1 MHQQEFDQ
9 LVGQVEENL
18 YKYDHEYVNEFIGI
32 TKDHE
37 AELTP
42 EQRKWLDAEVAAFM
56 PHTTDT
62 TKADNDQPRFRSCE
76 FTDEQLA
83 HYQERVKVCTNP
95 KMAQRY
101 YDLLWEFAKKS
112 NRKEIGDGLVRTSL
126 ELATVLDHD
135 NEFERQDSINRAMQI
150 SVLIEK
156 GNGQLTDAARQAVR
170 DYLKK
175 QQADGTIRY
184 SLELIDTVISFHKLF
199 DKDDYTYCS
208 ELCREAIKHFETE
221 NNNFTLKGAF
231 IERKY
236 KLAKLLSPTIIDN
249 KARATEL
256 AQVQIDEA
264 HRRTD
269 SVMVQLHFL
278 TAAEKILKDA
288 GVNDKAAEL
297 RKEIIA
303 LGKSE
308 DYENSFQQFSHQ
320 EAIPQ
325 EELDRL
331 EKLLTDLGDLPAVI
345 ALSPNFTSK
354 WSGAK
359 EQADRAPAS
368 LSDMFTTTIIDNNGM
383 TVAVEDDSE
392 RTKIMRYF
400 QFGQEFKLTILAG
413 LLNKLRKSGRLTI
426 KDFEPQFNKIK
437 EIDADCYD
445 SVMYGLERFMEGK
458 DYEASLILGTQLEN
472 MMYCMLPVMEVDQYI
487 FENNGKTQSPKTMG
501 KFLPEIKEVIG
512 NDLYE
517 LLNYSL
523 IDKGKVNLRNDIGH
537 GKTNINSNN
546 LLACVRLIQ
555 LYGALLVMV
564 KPEGQV

>member
-1 MHQQEFDQ
+1 MQQQEFDQ
-9 LVGQVEENL
+9 SVGDIEKNL
-18 YKYDHEYVNEFIGI
+18 YKYDHEYVNAFIGI
-32 TKDHE
+32 IKDHE

-42 EQRKWLDAEVAAFM
+42 KQRQWLDAEVAAFI

-62 TKADNDQPRFRSCE
+62 TKAGNEQPRFRGGE
-76 FTDEQLA
+76 FTDEQLV
-83 HYQERVKVCTNP
+83 HYQDRVKVCSNP

-112 NRKEIGDGLVRTSL
+112 NRKEVGEGLVRSSL

-135 NEFERQDSINRAMQI
+135 NEFERQDSINRAVQI
-150 SVLIEK
+150 AVLIEK
-156 GNGQLTDAARQAVR
+156 GNGPLTDAARQAVR
-170 DYLKK
+170 EYLKR
-175 QQADGTIRY
+175 QQVAGTIRY
-184 SLELIDTVISFHKLF
+184 ALELIDTVLSFHKLF
-199 DKDDYTYCS
+199 DKDDFTYCA
-208 ELCREAIKHFETE
+208 ELCAEAIEHFETD

-236 KLAKLLSPTIIDN
+236 KLARLLSPTTADN
-249 KARATEL
+249 KARAAEL

-308 DYENSFQQFSHQ
+308 DYEKSFQQFSHQ
-320 EAIPQ
+320 EVIPQ

-331 EKLLTDLGDLPAVI
+331 EKMLTDLGDLPAVI
-345 ALSPNFTSK
+345 ALSPNFTSR
-354 WSGAK
+354 WSSAK
-359 EQADRAPAS
+359 QQADKAPVS
-368 LSDMFTTTIIDNNGM
+368 ISDMFTTTVIDNNGM

-413 LLNKLRKSGRLTI
+413 LLDKLRKDGRLTV
-426 KDFEPQFNKIK
+426 KDFEPQFSKIK
-437 EIDADCYD
+437 EVDVDCYD
-445 SVMYGLERFMEGK
+445 SVMYGLERFVEGK

-472 MMYCMLPVMEVDQYI
+472 MIYCMLPVMEVDQYI

-501 KFLPEIKEVIG
+501 KFLPEIKEAIG
-512 NDLYE
+512 DDLYE
-517 LLNYSL
+517 LLDYSL
-523 IDKGKVNLRNDIGH
+523 INKGKVNLRNDLGH
-537 GKTNINSNN
+537 GKTNVNSNN

-564 KPEGQV
+564 KPENKT

>member
-1 MHQQEFDQ
+1 MRQQEFDQ
-9 LVGQVEENL
+9 LVGDVEKNL
-18 YKYDHEYVNEFIGI
+18 FKYDHEYVNAFIGI

-42 EQRKWLDAEVAAFM
+42 EQRIWLDAEVAAFM

-62 TKADNDQPRFRSCE
+62 SKADNDQPRFRSGE
-76 FTDEQLA
+76 FTDDQLL
-83 HYQERVKVCTNP
+83 HYQERVKACTNP

-101 YDLLWEFAKKS
+101 YDLLWEFAEKS
-112 NRKEIGDGLVRTSL
+112 NRKEVGEGLVRTSL
-126 ELATVLDHD
+126 ALATTLDHD
-135 NEFERQDSINRAMQI
+135 NEFERQDSINRAVQV

-156 GNGQLTDAARQAVR
+156 GSGPLTDVARKAVR

-175 QQADGTIRY
+175 QQAEGTIRY
-184 SLELIDTVISFHKLF
+184 SLELIDTVVNFHKLF
-199 DKDDYTYCS
+199 DKDDYACCA
-208 ELCREAIKHFETE
+208 ELCAEAIRHFEAE

-236 KLAKLLSPTIIDN
+236 KVARLLNPATNDN

-308 DYENSFQQFSHQ
+308 DYEKSFQQFSHQ

-331 EKLLTDLGDLPAVI
+331 ERMLTDFGDLPAVI

-354 WSGAK
+354 WSSAK
-359 EQADRAPAS
+359 QQADKAPAS
-368 LSDMFTTTIIDNNGM
+368 ISDMFTTTIIDSNGM

-400 QFGQEFKLTILAG
+400 RFGQEFKLTILAG
-413 LLNKLRKSGRLTI
+413 LLDKMRKDGRLAI
-426 KDFEPQFNKIK
+426 KDFEPQFSKIK

-445 SVMYGLERFMEGK
+445 SVMYGLERFIKSK

-472 MMYCMLPVMEVDQYI
+472 MIYCMLPVMEVDQYI

-501 KFLPEIKEVIG
+501 KFLPEIKEAIG
-512 NDLYE
+512 DDLYE
-517 LLNYSL
+517 LLDYSL
-523 IDKGKVNLRNDIGH
+523 INKGKVNLRNDLSH
-537 GKTNINSNN
+537 GKTNVNSNN

-555 LYGALLVMV
+555 LYAALLVMV
-564 KPEGQV
+564 KPEDKG